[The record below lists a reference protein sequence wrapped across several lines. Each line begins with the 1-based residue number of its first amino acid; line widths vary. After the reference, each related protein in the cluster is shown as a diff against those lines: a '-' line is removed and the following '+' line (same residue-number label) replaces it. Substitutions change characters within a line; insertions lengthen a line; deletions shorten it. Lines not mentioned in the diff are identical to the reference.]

1 MQLIAD
7 YYSFASPTVTGQWR
21 VQVNGKSWQ
30 LGFRGGE
37 LVYFEAPDL
46 ESDLLSFLH
55 DISALSESNLSVL
68 RSFKSSGRE
77 IDQVL
82 AELLGGPDELLA
94 LRRKHALHETGRLL
108 CMDATRADFS
118 DLAPQSKQGLGLEAL
133 ALPYIAFR
141 LQPPQQLLAVL
152 EPCRH
157 RCYRLSRNPKIPV
170 AGLQLDKE
178 ALSVAKEFTKPKL
191 LNDLISSWRSGA
203 DALVAYSTF
212 LTLLGCEMLSETE
225 PVEAEQPVVFAE
237 EPAPAPVERIRPPS
251 MNSLPRTSSESV
263 ERMPTPISVQSA
275 PAAGSIER
283 GSAGGFERA
292 PTGEAPPI
300 ADETPSIEDTAAA
313 AAVPP
318 EEADAPPVG
327 QNDATVALF
336 LDAIDSRLLTDAETM
351 LDRLEVHDDRRAILV
366 DYLAA
371 NNPRSLDPGAAMTAA
386 LAGLQSFTEAHPDD
400 HLGPLLLSR
409 IYKGA
414 DNDALARVFAQQAER
429 LGGHT
434 DEVIQWKVD

>member
-21 VQVNGKSWQ
+21 VQANDKAWQ

-46 ESDLLSFLH
+46 DCDLLSFLH
-55 DISALSESNLSVL
+55 DISALSDSNLTIL

-82 AELLGGPDELLA
+82 AELLGGPDELLS

-108 CMDATRADFS
+108 CMEATRADFS
-118 DLAPQSKQGLGLEAL
+118 DLAPQTTQGLGLEAL
-133 ALPYIAFR
+133 ALPYIALR
-141 LQPPQQLLAVL
+141 LQPPQQLLDVL
-152 EPCRH
+152 APCRE

-178 ALSVAKEFTKPKL
+178 ALSVAKEFTKPKV
-191 LNDLISSWRSGA
+191 LNDLINGSRSGA
-203 DALVAYSTF
+203 DALVAYATF
-212 LTLLGCEMLSETE
+212 LTLAGCEMLTETD
-225 PVEAEQPVVFAE
+225 PIEAEQPAPLAE
-237 EPAPAPVERIRPPS
+237 EPSVAPVERIRPPS
-251 MNSLPRTSSESV
+251 MNSLPRTNSDGL
-263 ERMPTPISVQSA
+263 ERMPSNVSA
-275 PAAGSIER
+275 SPPLSSGDFER
-283 GSAGGFERA
+283 VSSGGFERA

-300 ADETPSIEDTAAA
+300 SEDTSAIDEVANDDAASPEPE
-313 AAVPP
+313 VP
-318 EEADAPPVG
+318 APLG
-327 QNDATVALF
+327 QTDATVALF

-351 LDRLEVHDDRRAILV
+351 LHRLDIHEDQRAVLV

-371 NNPRSLDPGAAMTAA
+371 NNPRSVDPGAAMTAA
-386 LAGLQSFTEAHPDD
+386 LAGLQNFTEAHPDD

-409 IYKGA
+409 IYNGA
-414 DNDALARVFAQQAER
+414 DNPALARVFAQQAQR

-434 DEVIQWKVD
+434 EEVIQWKLD